1 MKPDHGGKVLSIVDK
16 RKKKLDDIIEF
27 SASTN
32 PLSMDLK
39 NIIIDSID
47 RIKYYPDDTY
57 TKLKSSISVFHD
69 SVIPL
74 ENITVGTGS
83 IEIIKNFS
91 HVILTKGDKI
101 LIFQP
106 TFMEYEYF
114 GKIFGAEP
122 IFVGYNRL
130 IKELNHESLDT
141 DMLNKVTDFLDI
153 SKNRIKAV
161 FLCNPNNPTGTLIKK
176 DIIKAI
182 LDVCNKEGCY
192 LFIDEAFIELSRP
205 EESLVEDAI
214 REERL
219 FVLRSLTKC
228 FSIPGLRVGYGIGSR
243 SLIEKIEDVRIP
255 WNVGC
260 IESEVASYLLE
271 NGRPFLEESRRFIE
285 NEREWLEK
293 KLSNIGLN
301 VIKSDSNFLM
311 INIESLG
318 LRSSELAEILAGKG
332 IIVRDCSTFR
342 WTGDSYI
349 RVAIRSREDN
359 LRLINSI
366 KEIKETISDK
376 NRREEIR

>member
-1 MKPDHGGKVLSIVDK
+1 MKPDHGGKVLSIIDK
-16 RKKKLDDIIEF
+16 ENKKLDDVIEF

-32 PLSMDLK
+32 PLNIDLK
-39 NIIIDSID
+39 KIIKESID
-47 RIKYYPDDTY
+47 KIKYYPDDTY

-69 SVIPL
+69 LVIPH

-91 HVILTKGDKI
+91 HAVLNKGDKI

-130 IKELNHESLDT
+130 IKELNHEFLNT
-141 DMLNKVTDFLDI
+141 DKFTWFTNLIDLR
-153 SKNRIKAV
+153 KNDIKAV
-161 FLCNPNNPTGTLIKK
+161 FLCNPNNPTGTLIYK
-176 DIIKAI
+176 DKVKAI

-205 EESLVEDAI
+205 EESLVKDAI

-260 IESEVASYLLE
+260 IESEVASYLLKS
-271 NGRPFLEESRRFIE
+271 GKPFLEESRRFILSE
-285 NEREWLEK
+285 KEWLEK
-293 KLSNIGLN
+293 ELSGLGLN

-311 INIESLG
+311 INIEPLD
-318 LRSSELAEILAGKG
+318 LRSSELTEILAEKG

-342 WTGDSYI
+342 CTGDSYI
-349 RVAIRSREDN
+349 RVAIRSRKDN
-359 LRLINSI
+359 IRLIDCI
-366 KEIKETISDK
+366 KEVISGIKI
-376 NRREEIR
+376 EERK